1 MVSAETDNSVLS
13 RIQRTRFF
21 RMQIAYF
28 TIILS
33 GVFLIVMGI
42 LVKHLKMYGLVSGFD
57 QLTDEQKS
65 GPEIE
70 NYATAFRNVMI
81 FIGLSL
87 IISAVVPAI
96 NIIESES
103 VNNGIMVVTPLVAM
117 AIGLPILLIKGYRL
131 KNK

>member
-1 MVSAETDNSVLS
+1 
-13 RIQRTRFF
+13 
-21 RMQIAYF
+21 
-28 TIILS
+28 
-33 GVFLIVMGI
+33 
-42 LVKHLKMYGLVSGFD
+42 
-57 QLTDEQKS
+57 
-65 GPEIE
+65 
-70 NYATAFRNVMI
+70 MI

>member
-1 MVSAETDNSVLS
+1 
-13 RIQRTRFF
+13 
-21 RMQIAYF
+21 MQIAYF